1 MGRNSSRARNP
12 QANENVVIFDPFE
25 EYVIV
30 PEATRQKWVNPLGF
44 FYVPRCSHDPPPSF
58 SLFVTPGTIR
68 DAKYCWR
75 GELIRPT

>member
-1 MGRNSSRARNP
+1 MGPNSSRVRNP

-44 FYVPRCSHDPPPSF
+44 FYVPRYSHDPPHPLFRYMLPQVRFATPST
-58 SLFVTPGTIR
+58 VGGR
-68 DAKYCWR
+68 C
-75 GELIRPT
+75 